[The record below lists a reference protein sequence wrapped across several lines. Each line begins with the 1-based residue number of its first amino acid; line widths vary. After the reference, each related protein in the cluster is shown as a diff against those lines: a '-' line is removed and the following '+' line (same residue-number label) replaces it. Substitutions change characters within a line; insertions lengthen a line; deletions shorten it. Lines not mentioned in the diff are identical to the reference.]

1 MTVEDV
7 FGALAD
13 PTRRQVLEALA
24 ARPAASAS
32 ALARELPIS
41 RQMVLKHLLVLQDSG
56 LVSSSRTGREVLF
69 QVRTAPLSDTAEW
82 LAAWPRSGTRDC
94 ATSRPGPSAV
104 TEPRRRV
111 AGSHPA
117 RCATRGRSD
126 RCENS

>member
-82 LAAWPRSGTRDC
+82 LAALAAQWDTRLRDLK
-94 ATSRPGPSAV
+94 ARA
-104 TEPRRRV
+104 ERR
-111 AGSHPA
+111 
-117 RCATRGRSD
+117 D
-126 RCENS
+126 